1 MPERRRA
8 VRVVFAAAAMTNL
21 GDWLTYVAV
30 TSFAASRADAAS
42 ALGFVVLGQTLPRAL
57 LAPLAGGLADR
68 FDRRAVYVAAEL
80 VRGLLALGMAY
91 FSERGEIGTVL
102 WLHAARGGVGAV
114 SDTAMRA
121 ALPTYVPSHELEAV
135 NRRLGTLWSVAFVIG
150 VLGGG
155 VLVAQSSPYV
165 AFVVDAITFFVGAA
179 AWLTLGKALPEAH
192 DEPSNASYAS
202 RSTEIPSRTYLR
214 APLALVHGAAFVLTA
229 AHGKGAIV
237 APLAIG
243 LLHGGRALGNAIGA
257 ELGNR
262 RSMLFLGTP
271 IGIAGVLIAVYGST
285 PPSNAAVAPIG
296 AVLWGLG
303 MGTTYI
309 FVTTTLQVEVPRRA
323 LGKAMARDTLAFTL
337 AWAVGAITAS
347 VATGPCH
354 LAPSSIV
361 LALAIAALGAFGV
374 LVAGLRAK
382 ARQ

>member
-1 MPERRRA
+1 
-8 VRVVFAAAAMTNL
+8 MTNL

-30 TSFAASRADAAS
+30 TSFAANRADPAS

-57 LAPLAGGLADR
+57 LAPIAGRLADR

-91 FSERGEIGTVL
+91 FSEHGEIGTVL

-114 SDTAMRA
+114 SDTAMRS
-121 ALPTYVPSHELEAV
+121 ALPTYVPSRELEAV
-135 NRRLGTLWSVAFVIG
+135 NRRLGTLWSVAFVMG

-155 VLVAQSSPYV
+155 VLVAESSPCV
-165 AFVVDAITFFVGAA
+165 AFVVDGITFFVGAA

-192 DEPSNASYAS
+192 EPSNASYAS
-202 RSTEIPSRTYLR
+202 RSTEIPIRTYLR

-229 AHGKGAIV
+229 AHPKGAIV

-243 LLHGGRALGNAIGA
+243 LLHGGRAVGNAIGA

-262 RSMLFLGTP
+262 RSMLFLATP
-271 IGIAGVLIAVYGST
+271 IGMAGVLIAVYGSA

-303 MGTTYI
+303 MGATYT
-309 FVTTTLQVEVPRRA
+309 FVTTTLQVAVPRRV

-337 AWAVGAITAS
+337 AWAVGAIAAG

-354 LAPSSIV
+354 LAPSSIM
-361 LALAIAALGAFGV
+361 LALAMAALGAFGV
-374 LVAGLRAK
+374 LVAGLRTK
-382 ARQ
+382 VRQ

>member
-1 MPERRRA
+1 
-8 VRVVFAAAAMTNL
+8 MTNL

-30 TSFAASRADAAS
+30 TSLAASRADAAS

-165 AFVVDAITFFVGAA
+165 AFVVDGITFFVGAA
-179 AWLTLGKALPEAH
+179 AWLTLGKALPESR
-192 DEPSNASYAS
+192 EPCATSGPSS
-202 RSTEIPSRTYLR
+202 RSTAWSLTYLR

-237 APLAIG
+237 TPLAIG
-243 LLHGGRALGNAIGA
+243 LLHGGRAIGNAIGA
-257 ELGNR
+257 ELGAR
-262 RSMLFLGTP
+262 RSVFYLATP
-271 IGIAGVLIAVYGST
+271 IGIAGVLLAVHGSAPT
-285 PPSNAAVAPIG
+285 SNAAVAPIG
-296 AVLWGLG
+296 AVLWGFG
-303 MGTTYI
+303 MGATYI
-309 FVTTTLQVEVPRRA
+309 FVTTMLQVHAPRET
-323 LGKAMARDTLAFTL
+323 LGNAMARDTLAFTL
-337 AWAVGAITAS
+337 AWALGAIAAS
-347 VATGPCH
+347 VATGAWQ
-354 LAPSSIV
+354 LSPSRIAI
-361 LALAIAALGAFGV
+361 ALAMVSVGAFGV
-374 LVAGLRAK
+374 LIAARRAK
-382 ARQ
+382 GRP